1 MEGLT
6 LIRTRRGF
14 KEAAFEFETSVDIVL
29 YIAIKAED
37 KELIPDSFTLVPFT
51 IAVLEIAAD
60 AEPNARGEIVAE
72 RD

>member
-1 MEGLT
+1 VNISIYIGIKIFFLF
-6 LIRTRRGF
+6 R
-14 KEAAFEFETSVDIVL
+14 ASADIVL

-60 AEPNARGEIVAE
+60 A
-72 RD
+72 